1 MSDKVTMTDLLNELD
16 IRIDTISSVREIQ
29 ILTRPLPQPK
39 KFHAVFIVP
48 EDTPEKFKDGDYTF
62 NHKYPISIIPIIFYA
77 KTQEE
82 SLIDSSEGLTQLMDS
97 IEDLLE
103 NDFLDGKLV
112 SVECC
117 PQAYE
122 IPEDW
127 FIADNI
133 YTRGGIIRYE
143 GTTNVYRKD
152 ITP

>member
-1 MSDKVTMTDLLNELD
+1 MPKITMTDLLQTLD
-16 IRIDTISSVREIQ
+16 TQIDTIASVEEI
-29 ILTRPLPQPK
+29 IITTRPLQQPGK
-39 KFHAVFIVP
+39 LTAVFIVP

-62 NHKYPISIIPIIFYA
+62 NHRYPVSIIPVTFFA
-77 KTQEE
+77 DTPET
-82 SLIDSSEGLTQLMDS
+82 SLTDSTGGLMKIMDD

-103 NDFLDGKLV
+103 NNFLDGMLV
-112 SVECC
+112 SVECY
-117 PQAYE
+117 PQVYE

-127 FIADNI
+127 LIADNI

>member
-1 MSDKVTMTDLLNELD
+1 MSDKVTMTDLLNALD
-16 IRIDTISSVREIQ
+16 AKIDTISAVEEI
-29 ILTRPLPQPK
+29 IITTRTIRQPSKLP
-39 KFHAVFIVP
+39 AVFIIP
-48 EDTPEKFKDGDYTF
+48 EDDTEKFKDGDYTF
-62 NHKYPISIIPIIFYA
+62 NHKYPISIVPIIFYA
-77 KTQEE
+77 TTPEE
-82 SLIDSSEGLTQLMDS
+82 SLTDSSKGLTQLMDS